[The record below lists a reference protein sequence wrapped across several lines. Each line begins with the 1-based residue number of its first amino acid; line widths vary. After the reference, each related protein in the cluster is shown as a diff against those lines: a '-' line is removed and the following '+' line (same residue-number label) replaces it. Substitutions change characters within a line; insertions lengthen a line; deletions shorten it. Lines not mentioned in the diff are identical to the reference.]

1 MKNNTAILNCDTKEI
16 EVMVEGAEISF
27 DLNDGDIED
36 YWNSFG
42 VELNSYDINFS
53 LYGGNPFVSVYRVQ
67 NGKRSDVGVSLEI
80 VEIIGSIEALADYGD
95 EDESE
100 NIADDLLEHEV
111 LNQIEADLNDN
122 DYESISEML
131 QKLMESPIS
140 KEILYQYLSDSA
152 QKNLKEG
159 LTKKRY

>member
-1 MKNNTAILNCDTKEI
+1 MKNNTAILNCDTQEI
-16 EVMVEGAEISF
+16 EIIFEGAEISF

-42 VELNSYDINFS
+42 IEMNIYDINFS

-67 NGKRSDVGVSLEI
+67 NGKRSDVGLSLEI
-80 VEIIGSIEALADYGD
+80 VEIIGSIEALSDYD
-95 EDESE
+95 NEDESE
-100 NIADDLLEHEV
+100 TVSEELLEHEV
-111 LNQIEADLNDN
+111 LNQIEADINDN
-122 DYESISEML
+122 DYESVSEML

-152 QKNLKEG
+152 QKNVKEG